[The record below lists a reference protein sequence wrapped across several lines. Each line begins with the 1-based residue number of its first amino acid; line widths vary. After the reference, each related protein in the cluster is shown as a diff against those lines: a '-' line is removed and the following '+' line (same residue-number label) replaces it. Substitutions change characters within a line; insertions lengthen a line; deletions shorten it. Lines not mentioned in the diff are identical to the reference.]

1 MGWECPM
8 PVSFTLWTVQG
19 EDYHQPKHE
28 ACKGEVI
35 IPTL

>member
-8 PVSFTLWTVQG
+8 PVSFTLCTVQG

-28 ACKGEVI
+28 AQEGEVI